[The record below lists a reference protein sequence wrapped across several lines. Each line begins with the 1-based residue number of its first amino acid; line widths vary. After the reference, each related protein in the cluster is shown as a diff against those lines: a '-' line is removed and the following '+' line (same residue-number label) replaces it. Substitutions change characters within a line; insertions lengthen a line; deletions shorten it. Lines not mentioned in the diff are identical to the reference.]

1 MTYPLTDE
9 YMFYDYEEHRYI
21 LTPKYVLDKLAIDLK
36 MRLNMSGTFSEEN
49 LASAVLDQLSREV
62 YQYIYNQSNQN
73 DFQEYVLAKT
83 EDGRKV
89 IKDAMREQVLYFLAN
104 GDLSQY
110 SGVNVAKGNV
120 MPEFYERT
128 ISPNAK
134 KVLTRV
140 IPEIGTSIVYE
151 GHYPF
156 IFKKDYVKM
165 GY

>member
-1 MTYPLTDE
+1 MVYPISDE
-9 YMFYDYEEHRYI
+9 HIFYDFEEHRYI
-21 LTPKYVLDKLAIDLK
+21 LTPKYVLDKLGIDLK
-36 MRLNMSGTFSEEN
+36 ARLNKSGNVSDEN
-49 LASAVLDQLSREV
+49 IAGAVLDQISREV
-62 YQYIYNQSNQN
+62 YNYVYEQSNQN
-73 DFQEYVLAKT
+73 DYQEYVIAKT
-83 EDGRKV
+83 ESGFKV
-89 IKDAMREQVLYFLAN
+89 IRDAMREQVLYFLTN
-104 GDLSQY
+104 GDLSVY
-110 SGVNVAKGNV
+110 SGVNVVKGSV
-120 MPEFYERT
+120 MPEFYVRA